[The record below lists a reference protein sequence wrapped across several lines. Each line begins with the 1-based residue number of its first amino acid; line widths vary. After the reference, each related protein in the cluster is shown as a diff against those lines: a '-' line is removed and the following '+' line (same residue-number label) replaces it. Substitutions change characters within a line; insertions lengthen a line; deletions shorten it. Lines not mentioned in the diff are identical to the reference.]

1 MRRRSGSPRA
11 TLEDVKRPAVPALVI
26 AVAALLVGLLTYG
39 LVAGGTDTTLDD
51 AVARGDRPAAPEAT
65 RELPLNDGS
74 GTRSLADERGK
85 IVVLNFWA
93 SWCEPCKDEAP
104 VLEKIHRRLSDAG
117 KGMVL
122 GALFDDAIAD
132 ARAFEREFGLTYPSM
147 RDVDS
152 ELYKGFG
159 GTGVPET
166 FVLDP
171 AGRVT
176 AVSRGQ
182 VSEAFLDEALRKLGA

>member
-1 MRRRSGSPRA
+1 MRGPSGPPTTTLRR
-11 TLEDVKRPAVPALVI
+11 VKRPAVPVLVI

-39 LVAGGTDTTLDD
+39 LVAGGNDTTLDD
-51 AVARGDRPAAPEAT
+51 AISRGERPAAPNAGL
-65 RELPLNDGS
+65 ELPLNDGGGS
-74 GTRSLADERGK
+74 RSLQDVRGK

-104 VLEKIHRRLSDAG
+104 VLEKIHQRLANAG

-122 GALFDDAIAD
+122 GATYDDAITD
-132 ARAFEREFGLTYPSM
+132 ARKFEREFGISYTSV
-147 RDVDS
+147 RDVDTK
-152 ELYKGFG
+152 LYQGFG

-171 AGRVT
+171 EGRIT
-176 AVSRGQ
+176 AISRGQ
-182 VSEAFLDEALRKLGA
+182 VTEDFLDTALTKLGA

>member
-1 MRRRSGSPRA
+1 M
-11 TLEDVKRPAVPALVI
+11 KRPAVPALVI
-26 AVAALLVGLLTYG
+26 VVAALLVGLLTYG
-39 LVAGGTDTTLDD
+39 IVAGGNDTTLDD
-51 AVARGDRPAAPEAT
+51 AISRGETPAAPQAGL
-65 RELPLNDGS
+65 RLPLNDGT
-74 GTRSLADERGK
+74 GERSLRDERGK

-104 VLEKIHRRLSDAG
+104 VLEKVHQRLAKSG

-132 ARAFEREFGLTYPSM
+132 AREFEEEFGLTYPSV

-152 ELYKGFG
+152 ELYSGFG

-166 FVLDP
+166 FVLN
-171 AGRVT
+171 AKGEIT
-176 AVSRGQ
+176 AISRGQ
-182 VSEAFLDEALRKLGA
+182 VSEEFLDTALKKLGA